1 MADTLPLQLAQVQL
15 KNFRCFAQ
23 YSLDFT
29 NQVVLI
35 EGNNGTG
42 KTALLEALHY
52 SCYLR
57 SFRAHSPKDLIQFGY
72 EGFFVKVRLKEQEF
86 FHDIQ
91 VGFSGSRRLVKVNQK
106 AISSYKELMN
116 HYRVV
121 SLTED
126 DLILIKGSPQ
136 VRRNF
141 IDQALLLYDPDY
153 AILIREFR
161 QVVNN
166 RNVLLAR
173 GSAHRETYMILT
185 EQLWHKSCTIQ
196 QARIQL
202 LDFFGQE
209 ITALAKQYFDKS
221 VVITFDYRPKGP
233 QADSLAVFMQAS
245 STLYQNELQAGR
257 SLFGAHLDD
266 FIIRFQDKK
275 SKQFASRGQ
284 QKLVVL
290 LMKIAQIKQLSRKK
304 GPAIFLLDDFMT
316 DFDPERVRT
325 LFSILAQLDTQL
337 IFTCPVGG
345 SILSQQLQS
354 MGGQVI
360 KLTH

>member
-1 MADTLPLQLAQVQL
+1 
-15 KNFRCFAQ
+15 
-23 YSLDFT
+23 
-29 NQVVLI
+29 
-35 EGNNGTG
+35 
-42 KTALLEALHY
+42 
-52 SCYLR
+52 
-57 SFRAHSPKDLIQFGY
+57 
-72 EGFFVKVRLKEQEF
+72 
-86 FHDIQ
+86 
-91 VGFSGSRRLVKVNQK
+91 
-106 AISSYKELMN
+106 
-116 HYRVV
+116 
-121 SLTED
+121 
-126 DLILIKGSPQ
+126 
-136 VRRNF
+136 
-141 IDQALLLYDPDY
+141 
-153 AILIREFR
+153 
-161 QVVNN
+161 
-166 RNVLLAR
+166 
-173 GSAHRETYMILT
+173 
-185 EQLWHKSCTIQ
+185 
-196 QARIQL
+196 
-202 LDFFGQE
+202 
-209 ITALAKQYFDKS
+209 
-221 VVITFDYRPKGP
+221 
-233 QADSLAVFMQAS
+233 MQAS